1 MPLLDLKMMRIVVH
15 IPARL
20 GSQRVSQKNLKNL
33 NGRPL
38 ISYAIEAAKKSTEIA
53 DFYVNTESTEIVD
66 VARSF
71 GAQVYL
77 RQPALAEEF
86 VTQDAINYDFALAH
100 QCDAFAL
107 LNPVNPLITSNEID
121 EAIRQFF
128 REDCD
133 SMISVSQM
141 RLHAFVDQKP
151 VNFDVHQKLPR
162 TQDIHPVTVCNWAFN
177 IWKRDKF
184 LRHYEKNGYSLFVG
198 KVGYYELPSRK
209 SVKIST
215 EEDFILAEA
224 LIRSGI

>member
-1 MPLLDLKMMRIVVH
+1 MRIVVH

-20 GSQRVSQKNLKNL
+20 GSQRVTQKNLKNL

-38 ISYAIEAAKKSTEIA
+38 ISYAIEAAKKATEIE
-53 DFYVNTESTEIVD
+53 DFYVNTESIEIAD

-77 RQPALAEEF
+77 RQPELARDL

-107 LNPVNPLITSNEID
+107 LNPVNPLITSQDID
-121 EAIRQFF
+121 QAIRQFF
-128 REDCD
+128 REECD

-141 RLHAFVDQKP
+141 HLHAFVDQKA
-151 VNFDVHQKLPR
+151 VNFDIHQKLPR
-162 TQDIHPVTVCNWAFN
+162 TQDIFPVTLCNWAFN

-184 LRHYEKNGYSLFVG
+184 LHQYEKNGYSVFVG
-198 KVGYYELPSRK
+198 KVGYFELPSTK